1 MRRLRYLIAIALTC
15 AASACSNGPAPTASL
30 RPPASDLRVWAHND
44 LLAPAG
50 ACTTE
55 PLAPDPDDPATTRE
69 AVDQWETDVLLSGR
83 GCRDTVARICAWHR
97 DNGNAKLGC

>member
-1 MRRLRYLIAIALTC
+1 VTALFC
-15 AASACSNGPAPTASL
+15 VASACSNGPAPNASL
-30 RPPASDLRVWAHND
+30 HPPASDLRVWAHND

-55 PLAPDPDDPATTRE
+55 PPAPDPDNPATTRE
-69 AVDQWETDVLLSGR
+69 AVEAWQIDVLLSGR

-97 DNGNAKLGC
+97 DNGATDLAAYCPRP